1 LSRLEIR
8 KGTAQAVPFFFLISL
23 AGCDTVALAVSE
35 GPMRRLVFTILI
47 FGGMSIAQQ
56 APTPDPSSAT
66 PAAGPAATAPAPKQP
81 VISQTA
87 RLAAA
92 KTVYIWKIES
102 HNDIPF
108 NVIANGFD
116 GWAKYVVISDPAKA
130 DLIIEVSATER
141 EDSGFA
147 VSSNTSTGINNGK
160 SDESNKTVKTFTT
173 SMIRMVVIDTHT
185 KTPLWAGNEQP
196 RNAARKNKTEDNL
209 VDAAQLL
216 FQHFHD
222 RVEPPPIQ

>member
-1 LSRLEIR
+1 
-8 KGTAQAVPFFFLISL
+8 
-23 AGCDTVALAVSE
+23 
-35 GPMRRLVFTILI
+35 MRRLVFTILI

-92 KTVYIWKIES
+92 KTVYIRKI
-102 HNDIPF
+102 
-108 NVIANGFD
+108 
-116 GWAKYVVISDPAKA
+116 
-130 DLIIEVSATER
+130 
-141 EDSGFA
+141 
-147 VSSNTSTGINNGK
+147 TSTGINNGK